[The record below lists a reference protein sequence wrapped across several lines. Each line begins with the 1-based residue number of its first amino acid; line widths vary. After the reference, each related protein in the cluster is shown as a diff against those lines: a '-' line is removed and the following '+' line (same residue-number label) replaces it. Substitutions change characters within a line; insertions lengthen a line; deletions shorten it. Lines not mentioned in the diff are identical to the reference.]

1 MFFTGKKLEE
11 YKFLA
16 FLRKDQQFLCMVT
29 LITNQHALASAF
41 CCVDLDLAVEGLHVL
56 VAVNDPIFRRSKKHA
71 IEEFK
76 SDPNNTNPLYR
87 ITIVTVSIFTT
98 NLML

>member
-1 MFFTGKKLEE
+1 
-11 YKFLA
+11 
-16 FLRKDQQFLCMVT
+16 MVT

-56 VAVNDPIFRRSKKHA
+56 VAVNNPKFRSSKEHA
-71 IEEFK
+71 IEEFT
-76 SDPNNTNPLYR
+76 SDPDYTNSLYR
-87 ITIVTVSIFTT
+87 ITVVTVSIFTT